1 MVNRARARARPRARP
16 RARLEGRG
24 TADNIPER
32 ISGHYAR
39 ADLHQKTE
47 HEHDLRRRLYLAA
60 RAAADPVDG
69 ITALV
74 DRTSCSTCSRF
85 SIGTVWQPA

>member
-1 MVNRARARARPRARP
+1 MVNRA

-39 ADLHQKTE
+39 ADLHQKTEHEDE

>member
-1 MVNRARARARPRARP
+1 MVNRACP

-24 TADNIPER
+24 TANNISER

-47 HEHDLRRRLYLAA
+47 DEHD
-60 RAAADPVDG
+60 
-69 ITALV
+69 
-74 DRTSCSTCSRF
+74 
-85 SIGTVWQPA
+85 

>member
-1 MVNRARARARPRARP
+1 MVNRARP

-47 HEHDLRRRLYLAA
+47 DEHEHDLRRRLRLAA
-60 RAAADPVDG
+60 RAAAELVDG

-74 DRTSCSTCSRF
+74 DRTSCSTYSRF